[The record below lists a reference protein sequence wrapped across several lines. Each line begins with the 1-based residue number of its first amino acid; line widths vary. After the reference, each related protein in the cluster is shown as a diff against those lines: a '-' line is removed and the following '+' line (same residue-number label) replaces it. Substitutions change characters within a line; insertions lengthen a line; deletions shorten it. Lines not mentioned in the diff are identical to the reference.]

1 MKYGYIVKQ
10 DGQYYI
16 SGEDVPDMG
25 SIVCVST
32 NGNVRNYEGLSKDVD
47 KLPHYVGT
55 GSSFMATDTSDIY
68 KFEKTKNEW
77 VKW

>member
-16 SGEDVPDMG
+16 SGKNVPDMG

>member
-10 DGQYYI
+10 DGQYYR
-16 SGEDVPDMG
+16 SGENVPDMG

-47 KLPHYVGT
+47 KLPYYVGT
-55 GSSFMATDTSDIY
+55 GSSFMATDTADIY

>member
-10 DGQYYI
+10 DGQYSR
-16 SGEDVPDMG
+16 SGENVPDMG

-55 GSSFMATDTSDIY
+55 GSSFMTTDTSDIY

>member
-10 DGQYYI
+10 DGQYYR
-16 SGEDVPDMG
+16 SGENVPDMG

>member
-10 DGQYYI
+10 DGQYYR